1 MPPKACRVCKIVTE
15 QNSCPICK
23 GSELSEDFSGFVI
36 ILDPAKSQLANRMK
50 IKEAGQY
57 ALKIR

>member
-1 MPPKACRVCKIVTE
+1 MPSKACRTCKVITNVNVCPV
-15 QNSCPICK
+15 CK
-23 GSELSEDFSGFVI
+23 GSELSEDFLGFII
-36 ILDPAKSQLANRMK
+36 ILNPSKSQLAEKMK